1 MTEKRFKAYG
11 NNFIA
16 IDDNVENKTYY
27 LNEDVD
33 RIVDLLNSLSDENEQ
48 LRNDLDDYGDANATL
63 EAETLK
69 LRKELHIVETD
80 CKNVKESRNH
90 YREENEQLK
99 NRLNAPL

>member
-48 LRNDLDDYGDANATL
+48 LRQVVKQYRKTNKHLSELCADATRNGYLPPLDDF
-63 EAETLK
+63 
-69 LRKELHIVETD
+69 
-80 CKNVKESRNH
+80 VKR
-90 YREENEQLK
+90 
-99 NRLNAPL
+99 